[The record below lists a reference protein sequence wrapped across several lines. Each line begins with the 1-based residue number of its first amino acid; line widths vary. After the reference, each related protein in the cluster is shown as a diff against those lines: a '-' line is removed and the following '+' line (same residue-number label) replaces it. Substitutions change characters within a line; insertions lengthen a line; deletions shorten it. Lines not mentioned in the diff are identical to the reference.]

1 MDQNLISAIT
11 DFFKR
16 KKGHEIFLLVTGLKQ
31 SILVFLIKTKI
42 KHYKTLDG
50 KETQASLVLRL
61 ALKRQYNLRED
72 GKVI

>member
-11 DFFKR
+11 DIYL
-16 KKGHEIFLLVTGLKQ
+16 KGHKNFLLVTGLKQ
-31 SILVFLIKTKI
+31 SILMLPINIKT

-50 KETQASLVLRL
+50 EETRASLVLRL
-61 ALKRQYNLRED
+61 TPKRKYNLREN

>member
-11 DFFKR
+11 DIFL
-16 KKGHEIFLLVTGLKQ
+16 KGHEIFLLVTGLKQ
-31 SILVFLIKTKI
+31 SILVLLINIKI

-50 KETQASLVLRL
+50 EETRVSLVLRL
-61 ALKRQYNLRED
+61 TPKRKYNLRDD